1 MLQAPPIG
9 TIGTILE
16 LSITNCKHS
25 DCYNLFSKSG
35 WLMEHRKWS
44 KTRKRQGKNK
54 RETRMMQGEAK
65 EKKRRRHGPIREEY
79 KGRVRHGQGK
89 DEARS
94 CSVMLL
100 LYSPR
105 FHMCWTVEGF

>member
-1 MLQAPPIG
+1 MSRKKAYS
-9 TIGTILE
+9 LE
-16 LSITNCKHS
+16 TFRGFAQIA
-25 DCYNLFSKSG
+25 LFSKSG
-35 WLMEHRKWS
+35 WLMEHRKGS

-100 LYSPR
+100 LYSLWR
-105 FHMCWTVEGF
+105 LTGY